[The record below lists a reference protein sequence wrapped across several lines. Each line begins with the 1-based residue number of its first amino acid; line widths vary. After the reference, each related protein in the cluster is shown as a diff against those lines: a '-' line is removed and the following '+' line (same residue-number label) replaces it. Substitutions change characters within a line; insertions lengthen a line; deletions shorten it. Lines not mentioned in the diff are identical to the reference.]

1 MQNCRQ
7 RRELHQFLRNPIL
20 TIFILQVS
28 TISVYGYFAF
38 ALIGRQF
45 PSMNENREM
54 VDMYEFSPFKIF
66 KPTIFSYFPIF
77 TVLQFLF
84 YGIFYFWIVFQL
96 LIDHLYSRLAQSRRR
111 SDVSFWRRRRGYRI
125 QLYHREEF
133 GGNFKNLT
141 FSNIQ
146 FQIALL
152 IVDDLHNQVPPV
164 YCESLSD
171 GIRVFLVFDFSSN
184 FLIFIIFFFEILIS
198 SFVTRKLHPNSPTTH
213 NDSIY
218 ESTNWK
224 KMLWKFEWRVI
235 STFF

>member
-1 MQNCRQ
+1 MVGSSELDSDNDGAVFREGHFDAHKRVESSARRLGELPERLLHALSLRLDPDSSSLQSRKLICFFLKNSCILMQNCRQ

-96 LIDHLYSRLAQSRRR
+96 LIDHL
-111 SDVSFWRRRRGYRI
+111 
-125 QLYHREEF
+125 
-133 GGNFKNLT
+133 
-141 FSNIQ
+141 
-146 FQIALL
+146 
-152 IVDDLHNQVPPV
+152 
-164 YCESLSD
+164 
-171 GIRVFLVFDFSSN
+171 
-184 FLIFIIFFFEILIS
+184 
-198 SFVTRKLHPNSPTTH
+198 
-213 NDSIY
+213 
-218 ESTNWK
+218 
-224 KMLWKFEWRVI
+224 
-235 STFF
+235 